1 MARKK
6 AKTSGRGASG
16 GVGRWRLAMVK
27 APEQDRI
34 GNSSTINQPHL
45 TGKPRVAG
53 FFHAGFKKHVRG
65 DRLFL
70 DMPALRGNFKRRSKG
85 GMATSPLSLRP
96 AGSSLAQE
104 DL

>member
-1 MARKK
+1 MSRKK
-6 AKTSGRGASG
+6 ANTSGRGASG

-34 GNSSTINQPHL
+34 GNPSTINQP
-45 TGKPRVAG
+45 TPIGKPREAG
-53 FFHAGFKKHVRG
+53 FSHAGFKKHVG
-65 DRLFL
+65 GGRLFL
-70 DMPALRGNFKRRSKG
+70 DMPALRGNFNRQSKD